1 MSTNKKAVFK
11 KMIDLDLKL
20 FIEKII
26 ADLVLEINSN
36 NIYMGMVLINEDT
49 IILFQIIV
57 LRSKIW
63 YLGIVVFFLVC
74 YLVDIVIKNEYP

>member
-57 LRSKIW
+57 LRSKI
-63 YLGIVVFFLVC
+63 
-74 YLVDIVIKNEYP
+74 